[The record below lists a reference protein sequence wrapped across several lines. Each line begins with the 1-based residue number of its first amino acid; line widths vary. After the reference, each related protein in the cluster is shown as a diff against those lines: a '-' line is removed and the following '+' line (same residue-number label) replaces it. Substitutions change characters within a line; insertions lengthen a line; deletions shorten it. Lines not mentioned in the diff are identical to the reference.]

1 MDEVRVPQDRVG
13 AIIGKNGEIK
23 RAIQERSGVVLSVDS
38 ETGEVFLDKSK
49 AKDSLIVMKVE
60 EVVKALARGFAPEHA
75 FKLLDDDVYLEIMDI
90 HDYVGKDQS
99 HIRRMKARII
109 GKNGKTRRIIESMTG
124 AYLCIYGGTVAIIG
138 DVDGFDVAKKAVD
151 MVLSGSEH
159 ATVYKFLERKR
170 RESKLARLDSI
181 VNIQSE
187 PGMDELDEF
196 KDLEDKDDSEE

>member
-1 MDEVRVPQDRVG
+1 MKEVKVPQDRVG
-13 AIIGKNGEIK
+13 AIIGTDGEVK
-23 RAIQERSGVVLSVDS
+23 RAIQERTGVVLSVDS
-38 ETGEVFLDKSK
+38 QTGEVFLDISK
-49 AKDSLIVMKVE
+49 AKDSLVVMKVE
-60 EVVKALARGFAPEHA
+60 EVVKALARGFSPENA
-75 FKLLDDDVYLEIMDI
+75 FKLLEDDFYLEIMDI

-109 GKNGKTRRIIESMTG
+109 GKNGKTRRIIETMTG

-138 DVDGFDVAKKAVD
+138 DVNSFEVAKKAVD

-170 RESKLARLDSI
+170 RESKLATLDSI
-181 VNIQSE
+181 VNIQKE

-196 KDLEDKDDSEE
+196 KDLEDDSEE